1 MIALREDSGST
12 PHPILARPPRPRPP
26 LFRALGRDEPPESVQ
41 LVGESYRRLTI
52 VKHDSW
58 AATAIYASASRQA
71 VCKFNRRQPIFLLPM
86 RWLGRLLAARE
97 RGFMERLAGIEGI
110 PVSLGPVCVADHS
123 LEHAVSHE
131 FIAGHPLA
139 EGERVADD
147 FFPRLSDV
155 LAEVHRRGVAHVDL
169 HKRENILVDDAGAP
183 HLIDFQISFAIPT
196 RSRWAAAILGGT
208 LRMLQ
213 RCDEYHLL
221 KHRIRHRP
229 DQLSL
234 TAADIQRVRPWWIRA
249 HRSIAVPFRC
259 VRRWLLTQLG
269 IRSGRGQATTE
280 AFPEVAFQGI
290 MNRNLCSPH

>member
-1 MIALREDSGST
+1 MIALRHNSGST
-12 PHPILARPPRPRPP
+12 PDPMVACPTRPRPP

-41 LVGESYRRLTI
+41 LGGETYRRLVI

-58 AATAIYASASRQA
+58 AATAIYASARRQA
-71 VCKFNRRQPIFLLPM
+71 VCKFNRRQPILLLPM

-97 RGFMERLAGIEGI
+97 RSFMERLAGIDGI
-110 PVSLGPVCVADHS
+110 PVSLGPVCVGGRP
-123 LEHAVSHE
+123 LKHAVSHE

-139 EGERVADD
+139 ESERVADD
-147 FFPRLSDV
+147 FFPRLRDV

-169 HKRENILVDDAGAP
+169 HKRENILVDDTGAP
-183 HLIDFQISFAIPT
+183 HLIDFQISFALPT

-221 KHRIRHRP
+221 KHRVRHRP
-229 DQLSL
+229 DQISL
-234 TAADIQRVRPWWIRA
+234 TAADIQRARPWWIRA
-249 HRSIAVPFRC
+249 HRSIAVPFRS

-269 IRSGRGQATTE
+269 IRSGLGQATTE
-280 AFPEVAFQGI
+280 AFPEVAFQG
-290 MNRNLCSPH
+290 MRFRGS